1 MKSNKHLRK
10 SNNKA
15 SPSDPVLLFNLCFQF
30 EEYLNVKSKV
40 LTQTGLLETELLAKA
55 IRTYEIVKEKIYFE
69 NREIERNNKEID
81 LKKNCLEKLECKYNN
96 ILEEMEEKK
105 KQKQKRQKII

>member
-1 MKSNKHLRK
+1 M
-10 SNNKA
+10 
-15 SPSDPVLLFNLCFQF
+15 
-30 EEYLNVKSKV
+30 
-40 LTQTGLLETELLAKA
+40 
-55 IRTYEIVKEKIYFE
+55 KEKIYFE

-105 KQKQKRQKII
+105 KQK